1 MLHANLWN
9 PFCRETHGFYIILFQ
24 CYGMSFEPLK
34 CSIQNS
40 EIHKTGRVKIV
51 FVDNDRQMPIENQIE
66 LPNDGRQHTR
76 YTNIT
81 EMFVD
86 SLSWENRV
94 IIFYFRT
101 FFVVS

>member
-1 MLHANLWN
+1 
-9 PFCRETHGFYIILFQ
+9 
-24 CYGMSFEPLK
+24 MSFEPLK

-40 EIHKTGRVKIV
+40 EIHTTGRVKIV